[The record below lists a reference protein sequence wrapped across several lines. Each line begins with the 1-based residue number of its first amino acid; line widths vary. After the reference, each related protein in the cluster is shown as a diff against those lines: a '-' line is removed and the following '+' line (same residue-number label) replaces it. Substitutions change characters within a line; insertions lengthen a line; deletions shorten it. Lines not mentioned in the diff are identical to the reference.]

1 MADYSYK
8 ANDESLLTPFLYKYF
23 VDPFVKM
30 LSPRIPANFIT
41 LISFLFV
48 IASFGIAVHGYYTHS
63 YDYWFLIP
71 IFVFM
76 YLVGDCS
83 DGKQARKTGTGSPL
97 GEYFDH
103 FLDSF
108 VTGLLMGILL
118 ISFQSINPIAITIG
132 LFILYFGQITTFWER
147 YTKGVMHF
155 NRVSTS
161 EGILTIAFSSW
172 LTSFPPL
179 RHIIIQY
186 HFLGFSYGEIAL
198 IGIMVFGLISTACTT
213 LFRTGVSFR
222 LLAHLVI
229 SCILTF
235 LTAYF
240 FHTQM
245 IYVTLLITC
254 YNALFLASLLAATAL
269 KTQTALPDF
278 IIPLSFCGFLF
289 FPAYTQIIQYTQ
301 IIYLAVRIAIRFS
314 LFVKIHKHYWY
325 WINPVV
331 HAGGGQ

>member
-8 ANDESLLTPFLYKYF
+8 ADDESFLTPFLYKYF
-23 VDPFVKM
+23 VDPFVKI
-30 LSPRIPANFIT
+30 LSPRVPANFIT
-41 LISFLFV
+41 LFSFLFV

-71 IFVFM
+71 IFVFI
-76 YLVGDCS
+76 YLIGDCS

-118 ISFQSINPIAITIG
+118 ISFQTVNPVAITIG

-155 NRVSTS
+155 NKVSTS

-172 LTSFPPL
+172 LASFPPL
-179 RHIIIQY
+179 RHILINY
-186 HFLGFSYGEIAL
+186 HFAGFSYGEIAL
-198 IGIMVFGLISTACTT
+198 MSIMLFGLISTAFAT

-222 LLAHLVI
+222 LISHLVL

-235 LTAYF
+235 LAAYF
-240 FHTQM
+240 FHAQM
-245 IYVTLLITC
+245 IYVTLLVTC
-254 YNALFLASLLAATAL
+254 YNALFLASLLASTAL
-269 KTQTALPDF
+269 KTTIAFPEL
-278 IIPLSFCGFLF
+278 IIPLSLCGFWL
-289 FPAYTQIIQYTQ
+289 FPAYTHSIQYAQ
-301 IIYLAVRIAIRFS
+301 IIYLTVRIAIRFFA
-314 LFVKIHKHYWY
+314 FVKTHKQYWY

-331 HAGGGQ
+331 PASDRQ